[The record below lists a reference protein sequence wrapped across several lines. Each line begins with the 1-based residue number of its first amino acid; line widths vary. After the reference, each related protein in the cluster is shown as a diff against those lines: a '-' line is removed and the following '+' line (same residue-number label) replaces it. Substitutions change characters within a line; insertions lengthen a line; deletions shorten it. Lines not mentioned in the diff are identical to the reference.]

1 MTTISCKGE
10 SVLKEIFAED
20 KIEEAMADLSHKRDG
35 CGCDGVM
42 LSELNEYWQI
52 NRETV
57 LSAIFSAD
65 YEPNMVKEVEIV
77 NYKGKRRTIAIYC
90 SVDRLILKCIAAYLQ
105 EKLDSTLTEYC
116 FAFRTGYG
124 LTKAVS

>member
-1 MTTISCKGE
+1 MTTISCEGE

-57 LSAIFSAD
+57 LSAIFSAN
-65 YEPNMVKEVEIV
+65 YEPNMVKEIEIV
-77 NYKGKRRTIAIYC
+77 NYKGKRRTIA
-90 SVDRLILKCIAAYLQ
+90 L
-105 EKLDSTLTEYC
+105 
-116 FAFRTGYG
+116 
-124 LTKAVS
+124 